1 MLAYSRFRKGDV
13 RDVCE
18 IIRADSQGLVVAKDG
33 RETVVSYRYADRF
46 TVVKATEMKIAKG
59 DRLQLKFNG
68 KSAEG
73 ARLNNGELV
82 TVRRVKKDG
91 GLVVRGDD
99 GVRKTLSPSQ
109 RVFQRGY
116 AVTSYGSQGK
126 TVDSVIFADAT
137 NRAATSAEQWYVTI
151 SRGRKRVVVFTSDKE
166 ALRANVERAGAREL
180 AVDLKPET
188 PAVQP
193 ARVSEWTRRSLEVVE
208 RLRAHNA
215 VMARLRVGEKNQRIK
230 L

>member
-1 MLAYSRFRKGDV
+1 
-13 RDVCE
+13 
-18 IIRADSQGLVVAKDG
+18 
-33 RETVVSYRYADRF
+33 
-46 TVVKATEMKIAKG
+46 MKIAKG

-82 TVRRVKKDG
+82 NVCRVKKSG
-91 GLVVRGDD
+91 ALVVRGDD

-109 RVFQRGY
+109 RIFQRGY

-137 NRAATSAEQWYVTI
+137 NRAATNAEQWYVTI
-151 SRGRKRVVVFTSDKE
+151 SRGRKHVVVFTSDKE

-180 AVDLKPET
+180 AVDIKPEA
-188 PAVQP
+188 PLARSG
-193 ARVSEWTRRSLEVVE
+193 RVSEWTRRSLAVVE

-215 VMARLRVGEKNQRIK
+215 VMARLRGGENHQRIK